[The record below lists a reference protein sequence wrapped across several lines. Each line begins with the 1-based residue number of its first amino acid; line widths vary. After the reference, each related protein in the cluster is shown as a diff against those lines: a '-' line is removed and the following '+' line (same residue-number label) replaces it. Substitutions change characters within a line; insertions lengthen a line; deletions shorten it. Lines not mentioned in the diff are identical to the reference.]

1 MIKIKDLKVGDV
13 FQMEGLN
20 VNGKKVFADCTL
32 RSYIGMDKYVVESDG
47 ITILYKGEDEV
58 VSKVYK

>member
-1 MIKIKDLKVGDV
+1 MTKIKDLKVGDI

-20 VNGKKVFADCTL
+20 VNGEKVFADCTL